1 MALKKAVFTG
11 YRGGLRTQRNKQIL
25 VKIDRIDTRDKATK
39 YIGRKVVW
47 RNQKGNTLI
56 GKITGVHGRNG
67 VLKARFKKGL
77 PGQAMGAE
85 LEVR

>member
-1 MALKKAVFTG
+1 MVFKKAVFTG
-11 YRGGLRTQRNKQIL
+11 YRGGLRAQRNKQIL
-25 VKIDRIDTRDKATK
+25 VKIDRIDTRDKAAK

-47 RNQKGNTLI
+47 RSPTGNTII

-67 VLKARFKKGL
+67 VLKASFKKGL
-77 PGQAMGAE
+77 PGQAMGTE

>member
-1 MALKKAVFTG
+1 MLKKAVFTG

-25 VKIDRIDTRDKATK
+25 VKIDRVDTRDKAAK

-85 LEVR
+85 LEVH

>member
-1 MALKKAVFTG
+1 MTLEKAVFTG

-25 VKIDRIDTRDKATK
+25 VKIDSIDTSDKAAK

-47 RNQKGNTLI
+47 RNQKGNTLM

-77 PGQAMGAE
+77 PGQAMGTE
-85 LEVR
+85 LEVQ